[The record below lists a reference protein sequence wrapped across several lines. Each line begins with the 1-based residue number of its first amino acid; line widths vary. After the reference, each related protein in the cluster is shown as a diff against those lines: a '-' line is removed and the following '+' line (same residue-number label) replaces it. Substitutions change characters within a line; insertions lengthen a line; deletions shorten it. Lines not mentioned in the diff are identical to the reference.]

1 MQVRNIFFW
10 CLLVTNLS
18 VFAQTKYQVK
28 YNFVNNNAAELFTSL
43 KLPNQLNDS
52 FQILQTIKEIEI
64 FCTQKSYVLAAV
76 YWNYVLPNAIEITVD
91 LGNQF
96 RWLKLTNKSPD
107 AYLLQSAGF
116 VVDDFSNQLINP
128 TTFANKIKN
137 ALDWLQNHSYPFASI
152 GLDSV
157 LIDSNTITANIKF
170 LKGPQI
176 FFDSIKLIGDARIS
190 GSFLA
195 NYTGIKIKKLYNESI
210 VKRTDNRL
218 SELPYVS
225 LSQPSVIYFYGNKA
239 KLISYL
245 NNRRASSFDGIIGF
259 APNSNNKLIIT
270 GDINLKLQNILGSGK
285 SIDFNYRSFLGN
297 SQELKFKFNYPYIFN
312 SKIAFDYGLNL
323 LLYDTLFFDIQ
334 NDLSLQYRFIGTNY
348 FKVFY
353 STQTTSL
360 ITVDTFAVKLSKNL
374 PNVNDVKKDL
384 YGIGFKATKLDYL
397 PNPSKGFL
405 IEFDLAFGTKTIVKN
420 PIINA
425 LQVENNGKTYS
436 LYDSLKLN
444 FLQYRLM
451 LKGEKFI
458 KLKKNLVV
466 KTEINAAWFQTE
478 NLFLNELF
486 RIGGLKTLRGFDEQ
500 SIFANKFA
508 ITNAELRYL
517 LGKNSNVFVFYNQA
531 WYANEV
537 NNVKF
542 TDNPFGFGAGLV
554 FESGPGI
561 FTLVYG
567 VGKQFQN
574 PIEMNKAKIH
584 FGYINYF

>member
-1 MQVRNIFFW
+1 MQVRNIFFL

>member
-1 MQVRNIFFW
+1 MQVRNIFFL

-152 GLDSV
+152 GIDSV

>member
-152 GLDSV
+152 GIDSV

-195 NYTGIKIKKLYNESI
+195 NYTGVKIKKLYNESI